1 MLTYNAKI
9 IEYSPAISTI
19 HTLFSIL
26 LGISNAS
33 TINAPQADPNAP
45 RLLNQVRD
53 KIRLKHY
60 SIRTEQA
67 YTDWVKRFI
76 LFHKKRRW
84 GRALVVWLLKRQGG
98 I

>member
-1 MLTYNAKI
+1 MHHSSV
-9 IEYSPAISTI
+9 SPKTS
-19 HTLFSIL
+19 
-26 LGISNAS
+26 
-33 TINAPQADPNAP
+33 PEAP

-76 LFHKKRRW
+76 LFHKKRHPAEM
-84 GRALVVWLLKRQGG
+84 GAGEVE
-98 I
+98 